1 MAMSYPAALDV
12 LFGLQRHGIKLGLET
27 EAALLAGLG
36 DPHERYPCLHI
47 GGTNGKGSTAAIA
60 AAVLQAAGYRV
71 GLYTSPHLVE
81 FRERIRV
88 NGEPIAESVVAELTG
103 RLREVTGDQAPTFF
117 EFTTAMAFAAF
128 AQAGVEVAVVEVGL
142 GGRFDAT
149 NVIVPLAAA
158 ITNVSLDHQ
167 EHLGDTVGA
176 IAFEKAG
183 IVKPGTPLV
192 TGRLSPEAAEVVGG
206 IAAARGASW
215 LRLGADV
222 LVQGDSPSAF
232 DYRGIAWTWRGLSCP
247 LAGRHQL
254 DNAGCAIALLEA
266 AAGRG
271 LRVPPDA
278 VVAGLGAVRWEG
290 RLETAGE
297 RPRLILDGAHN
308 PAAAAVVA
316 EYLRRHRAARPD
328 SRVILVCGMMR
339 DKDRTGFLEPL
350 VPLADEIVVTRP
362 QIPRAATVE
371 DLAGVLHGM
380 GRRAHAAALP
390 ADALALA
397 ERLASPDDLICVTGS
412 LMLVGD
418 VKALLRGCALSPIR
432 G

>member
-27 EAALLAGLG
+27 VSALLANLG
-36 DPHERYPCLHI
+36 RPQDRYPCLHI

-88 NGEPIAESVVAELTG
+88 DGEPIEESVVAELTG
-103 RLREVTGDQAPTFF
+103 RLREAAGDPPPTFF
-117 EFTTAMAFAAF
+117 EFTTAMAFTAF
-128 AQAGVEVAVVEVGL
+128 AEAGVEVAVVEVGL

-149 NVIVPLAAA
+149 NVITPLAAA

-167 EHLGDTVGA
+167 EHLGATVGA

-192 TGRLSPEAAEVVGG
+192 TGRLSREAAEVIGG
-206 IAAARGASW
+206 VVAARGAPW
-215 LRLGADV
+215 LRLDEEFT
-222 LVQGDSPSAF
+222 VQGETESGF
-232 DYRGIAWTWRGLSCP
+232 DYRGPAWAWRGLACP

-254 DNAGCAIALLEA
+254 DNAGCAVALLEA

-271 LRVPPDA
+271 LRIPPEA
-278 VVAGLGAVRWEG
+278 VVAGVAAPRWEG
-290 RLETAGE
+290 RLETVGA
-297 RPRLILDGAHN
+297 RPRLVLDGAHN
-308 PAAAAVVA
+308 PAAGEAVA
-316 EYLRRHRAARPD
+316 DYLSRHRLAHPG
-328 SRVILVCGMMR
+328 SRVLLVFGMMR
-339 DKDRTGFLEPL
+339 DKDRAGFLRPL
-350 VPLADEIVVTRP
+350 LPLADEIVLTRP
-362 QIPRAATVE
+362 QLARAATVE
-371 DLAGVLHGM
+371 ELADTLRDL
-380 GRRAHAAALP
+380 GRRAHAAPLP